1 MAKKKSLSAVGSRPA
16 AYDRRSSSRSS
27 NAKPKASVQKA
38 ASQKPRAES
47 PKSKPVNASEIRSKH
62 KEFLF
67 PCVANY
73 YEEPV
78 VLTKGKGTWAWDA
91 DGREYLDFFGGILT
105 LGLGHCH
112 DEVVSR
118 VQDQIAT
125 LGHTSNLYPTAN
137 MVRVAERL
145 AKMTPGKLK
154 KSLLTTSGT
163 EANETA
169 ILVAKLFTGKQEI
182 IALRHGYSGRS
193 LLAQSLTGHA
203 PWRLVPTQMAG
214 VKHALS
220 PYCYRCPLGLT
231 YPSCEVKCAQDI
243 DELIRTTTTGQPAAL
258 IAEPIA
264 GVGGFI
270 TPPKE
275 YFQIAVGIVR
285 KYGGLFICDEVQTG
299 WGRTGDHW
307 FGIQHW
313 GVEPDIMTMAKSIA
327 SGFAVGATIAREE
340 VANAFTGLT
349 ISTFGGSPITMSATE
364 ATLDVMVK
372 ENVPKRS
379 AERGKQLREKL
390 LEFKDKYP
398 IIGDVRGM
406 GLMQG
411 IEIVDDRKTKAPG
424 PKTATKLLEMAK
436 KHGLLIGKGGLYGN
450 VIRMAP
456 SMLISKVELDD
467 AMKRLDKALADT

>member
-1 MAKKKSLSAVGSRPA
+1 MAKATKASSALGRVPAADGRVLSADSG
-16 AYDRRSSSRSS
+16 
-27 NAKPKASVQKA
+27 KPS
-38 ASQKPRAES
+38 PES
-47 PKSKPVNASEIRSKH
+47 GVNAADVRAKH

-67 PCVANY
+67 PCVATY

-78 VLTKGKGTWAWDA
+78 VLTKGQGSWAFDA

-112 DEVVSR
+112 PDVVSR
-118 VQDQIAT
+118 VQDQLEQ
-125 LGHTSNLYPTAN
+125 LGHTSTLYPNAIQS
-137 MVRVAERL
+137 RVAERL
-145 AKMTPGKLK
+145 AKITPGKLK
-154 KSLLTTSGT
+154 KSLFTTSGT

-169 ILVAKLFTGKQEI
+169 ILLAKIYSGKQEI

-193 LLAQSLTGHA
+193 LTAQSLTGQA
-203 PWRLVPTQMAG
+203 PWRLVPTQVAG
-214 VKHALS
+214 IKHAMA
-220 PYCYRCPLGLT
+220 PYCYRCPFGLE
-231 YPSCEVKCAQDI
+231 YDDGACGIKCANDI
-243 DELIRTTTTGQPAAL
+243 EDLIRTETTGQPAAFM
-258 IAEPIA
+258 AEPIM

-285 KYGGLFICDEVQTG
+285 KYGGIFICDEVQTG

-307 FGIQHW
+307 CGIEHW
-313 GVEPDIMTMAKSIA
+313 GVEPEVMTFAKSIA
-327 SGFAVGATIAREE
+327 NGFAVGATVATEE

-364 ATLDVMVK
+364 ATLDVMER
-372 ENVPKRS
+372 ENTPKRS
-379 AERGKQLREKL
+379 AERGKQLRDHL
-390 LEFKDKYP
+390 MAFKDKYNV
-398 IIGDVRGM
+398 IGDVRGM

-411 IEIVDDRKTKAPG
+411 IELVEDRKTKEPAP
-424 PKTATKLLEMAK
+424 KRTTKLLEAAK

-456 SMLISKVELDD
+456 SMLISATELDD
-467 AMKRLDKALADT
+467 AMARLDKALAEI